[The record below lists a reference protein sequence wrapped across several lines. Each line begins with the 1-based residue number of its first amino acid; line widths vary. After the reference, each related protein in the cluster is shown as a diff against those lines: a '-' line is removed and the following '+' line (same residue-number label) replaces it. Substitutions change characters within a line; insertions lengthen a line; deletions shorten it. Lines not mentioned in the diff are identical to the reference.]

1 MGYDGEV
8 IDIENPTIEIID
20 ELPGYYHHISDVSDK
35 EGGYYKV
42 TFTTNLDD
50 LLGPIG
56 VYMDNA
62 GNVIGSDYRE

>member
-1 MGYDGEV
+1 MKFLGLH
-8 IDIENPTIEIID
+8 PTIEIID
-20 ELPGYYHHISDVSDK
+20 ELPGDYHHISDISDK